1 MIINAFVLKRINT
14 IAVMIFGSLLVAAG
28 FNLFLVPHQLLSGGV
43 SGIAMMVGYV
53 VGGNIGLVYL
63 LLNIPILIWGWFA
76 TGHRFIYWSIFS
88 VAAST
93 LFLQLIPIKEIA
105 SDIVL
110 GSVFG
115 GILIGFGT
123 GLLLRYGGSS
133 GGFDIIASIVTR
145 KRDIPV
151 GMLIFILNA
160 VVIAAL
166 VLFTKNWNS
175 ALYSLVSI
183 FSAGKIVD
191 LIHVRHHKLTA
202 FIVTT
207 KTEELLARLLTHPR
221 GITIIN
227 TRGAF
232 SSAQHDMLMTVRTKY
247 ELSELCKA
255 VKVIDP
261 HAFINIV
268 ETVGVIG
275 DFYRP
280 KD

>member
-1 MIINAFVLKRINT
+1 MIA
-14 IAVMIFGSLLVAAG
+14 GSLLVAAG

-43 SGIAMMVGYV
+43 SGIAMMAGYII
-53 VGGNIGLVYL
+53 GGNIGVLYLV
-63 LLNIPILIWGWFA
+63 LNIPLLIWGWFA
-76 TGHRFIYWSIFS
+76 AGHRFIYWSMFS

-93 LFLQLIPIKEIA
+93 LFLQLIPVKELA

-115 GILIGFGT
+115 GLLIGLGT
-123 GLLLRYGGSS
+123 GLLLRFGGSS
-133 GGFDIIASIVTR
+133 GGFDIVASIATR
-145 KRDIPV
+145 KRDLPV

-160 VVIAAL
+160 AVIAVL

-207 KTEELLARLLTHPR
+207 KTDELLAKLLTHPR
-221 GITIIN
+221 GITIIQ

-232 SSAQHDMLMTVRTKY
+232 SSATHDMLMTVRTKY

-255 VKVIDP
+255 VKQVDP
-261 HAFINIV
+261 RAFINIV

-280 KD
+280 KE